1 MALIFWTLKTA
12 IDGKTFDIDLH
23 NLHKISY
30 VYNEMYEAI
39 LHIYLPIVMMYKTSK
54 RYILRSIWI
63 NQMQW
68 SYNNFNIMSV
78 YYARRPVIIGQ

>member
-1 MALIFWTLKTA
+1 MALIFWTLNTA

-30 VYNEMYEAI
+30 MYNDMYEAI
-39 LHIYLPIVMMYKTSK
+39 LHIYLPILTMYKTSK

-68 SYNNFNIMSV
+68 SYNNFTIMRV